1 MSYIN
6 DALKKAQKE
15 KNHHYGTFGYV
26 APFSSGKPEQPW
38 KRRITA
44 LTMVVMVLAV
54 TLLFIEFVYLPAPAV
69 QKPEA
74 SEKKIADAS
83 LQAAQKTDLVKQ
95 GAAAVSQEGSQKAEQ
110 LYLDAVL
117 IQSKGDLDKAKTK
130 YLDVLKLDSNHVRS
144 LNNLGVVYL
153 AMKKRDKA
161 LELFRMA
168 VVLKRDYADPYYNMA
183 CLYAQKNDIDQSIW
197 YLKIAASID
206 KEVKNWVQKDAD
218 FKNVIKSPEFKEFVK
233 SKFSPSPVEGN

>member
-15 KNHHYGTFGYV
+15 KDNRYGGFGYV
-26 APFSSGKPEQPW
+26 APFSSGKPKQPW

-44 LTMVVMVLAV
+44 LTVVVLVLAA
-54 TLLFIEFVYLPAPAV
+54 TLLFIEFVYLPAPPV

-74 SEKKIADAS
+74 SEKKMADAS

-95 GAAAVSQEGSQKAEQ
+95 GVAAASQEGSQKAEQ
-110 LYLDAVL
+110 LYQDAVL
-117 IQSKGDLDKAKTK
+117 MQSKGDLDKAKTK
-130 YLDVLKLDSNHVRS
+130 YLDVLELDSNHVRA

-153 AMKKRDKA
+153 AMKNSDKA
-161 LELFRMA
+161 LELFRRA

-183 CLYAQKNDIDQSIW
+183 CLYAQKNEIDQSIW

-206 KEVKNWVQKDAD
+206 EEVKKWAQKDAD
-218 FKNVIKSPEFKEFVK
+218 LKNVIKSPEFKEFVK
-233 SKFSPSPVEGN
+233 SKFSPSPAEGN

>member
-15 KNHHYGTFGYV
+15 KDNRYGTFGYV
-26 APFSSGKPEQPW
+26 APFSSGKPKQPW
-38 KRRITA
+38 KRRIATF
-44 LTMVVMVLAV
+44 TVVVLVLAV
-54 TLLFIEFVYLPAPAV
+54 TLLFIEFFYLPAPAV
-69 QKPEA
+69 QKPEE
-74 SEKKIADAS
+74 SEKKITDAS
-83 LQAAQKTDLVKQ
+83 LRAAQKT
-95 GAAAVSQEGSQKAEQ
+95 EQ
-110 LYLDAVL
+110 LYQDAVL

-130 YLDVLKLDSNHVRS
+130 YLDVLQLDSNHVRA

-153 AMKKRDKA
+153 AMKNSDKA

-206 KEVKNWVQKDAD
+206 AEVKKWVQKDAD

-233 SKFSPSPVEGN
+233 SKFSPSPAEKN